1 MRPQR
6 APPLLCEPLSEKQG
20 VNGAAEGAFRRHY
33 QHVYGYLRRRIRDPH
48 RAEELTQDVFTAA
61 AAGLPDPQEGD
72 PPVLAWLYTVARRR
86 FVDETRR
93 QQREKRVNLPETR
106 SSSDYGPFVARA
118 LREALGALPGGQS
131 QVIVLKLL
139 RGLTFA
145 EIGREIGLTEA
156 AAKMRFRR
164 ALEALR
170 EELIERGIEP

>member
-1 MRPQR
+1 
-6 APPLLCEPLSEKQG
+6 
-20 VNGAAEGAFRRHY
+20 
-33 QHVYGYLRRRIRDPH
+33 
-48 RAEELTQDVFTAA
+48 
-61 AAGLPDPQEGD
+61 
-72 PPVLAWLYTVARRR
+72 
-86 FVDETRR
+86 VDETRR